1 MTILNLMI
9 NSNLLL
15 FPQPDIHPGPA
26 VGREELPFMVDKDI
40 NILVEVK
47 DELKDTKLDNTVWD
61 GQGETSSIVV
71 IISISYHRLITYTA
85 VGTDWEED
93 CSISLEGSL

>member
-1 MTILNLMI
+1 MI
-9 NSNLLL
+9 DSNLLV
-15 FPQPDIHPGPA
+15 FPKPDIYPCPA

-47 DELKDTKLDNTVWD
+47 DELQDTKFDNTVGE

-71 IISISYHRLITYTA
+71 IISNSYHRLITDTA
-85 VGTDWEED
+85 EGTDWEED
-93 CSISLEGSL
+93 CSISLERSF